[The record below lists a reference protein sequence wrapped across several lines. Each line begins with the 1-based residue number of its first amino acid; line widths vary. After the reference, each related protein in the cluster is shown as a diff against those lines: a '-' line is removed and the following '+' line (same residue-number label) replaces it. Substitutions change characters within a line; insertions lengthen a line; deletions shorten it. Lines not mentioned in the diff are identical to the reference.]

1 MVLDRATAALACVL
15 ASTACSWVTVAR
27 PPQGPVEKD
36 EILTCTTSMAAPVT
50 DTVLSVIGIGGGGT
64 ALVSGILG
72 ASQCDAATCFI
83 LAPGGI
89 VLAAA
94 GALVLGA
101 GVMEAFSAAY
111 GYRETSRCRDLGQAQ
126 LACVS
131 GVEPS
136 CDQLRSRSGP
146 PSM

>member
-1 MVLDRATAALACVL
+1 MVSHRSTPALAWLL
-15 ASTACSWVTVAR
+15 AGTACSWVTVVR
-27 PPQGPVEKD
+27 PPQGPVGRDEK
-36 EILTCTTSMAAPVT
+36 LACTTSVAAPVT
-50 DTVLSVIGIGGGGT
+50 DTVLSVVGIGGGGT
-64 ALVSGILG
+64 ALVAGTLA

-111 GYRETSRCRDLGQAQ
+111 GFGETSRCRELGHAQ
-126 LACVS
+126 LACTS

-136 CDQLRSRSGP
+136 CALLRNGSAP